1 MNFETHEIAILDR
14 YVKKRS
20 GFTLIEIMLV
30 VAIIGIL
37 AAMVVPRL
45 TGRTKQAREAV
56 AKADVQVNL
65 PLALD
70 LYELDI
76 GEFPD
81 SLDNLRENKDNSD
94 NWKGP
99 YIKKVPKDPWGN
111 DYYYVYPGQN
121 NRDDYDLYS
130 AGPDGTPG
138 NDDDAVNWEE

>member
-1 MNFETHEIAILDR
+1 MRNR
-14 YVKKRS
+14 QK

-45 TGRTKQAREAV
+45 TGRTKQARSSV
-56 AKADVQVNL
+56 AKADVEVNM

-81 SLDNLRENKDNSD
+81 SLDYLMENKVASD
-94 NWKGP
+94 DWRGP
-99 YIKKVPKDPWGN
+99 YLKRSPKDPWGRE
-111 DYYYVYPGQN
+111 YYYNCPGD
-121 NRDDYDLYS
+121 RSKHGYDLYS
-130 AGPDGTPG
+130 AGPDGEAG
-138 NDDDAVNWEE
+138 NNDDINNWEE